1 MTLTARTVTDL
12 ITQATPTQY
21 SHQAS
26 VMSAASI
33 SNYLQVAS
41 SVLAPYSASNM
52 TMVVSQVVVN
62 SGGTTGT
69 VTWSEP
75 YNGATARPANQVINL
90 PGTIGTGQVG
100 NYFVLG
106 EVYYNYIPLNFYM
119 SLSAIPLYGSIFL
132 TPRQST
138 SIICSDCVHSLEW
151 PQQLTG
157 RRETEPSSS
166 VQLFASRAIR
176 PPFGRA
182 AARCA
187 LRSHGIVIARSAAT
201 KQSILL
207 HCDRWIASRSLAM
220 MVWTA
225 PP

>member
-1 MTLTARTVTDL
+1 MEASLRRSAWPRPAIRRWREFRDDARATALVEAALILPSALLMFALLIFGAEGFAINRKVTVTARTVTDL

-138 SIICSDCVHSLEW
+138 SIICSDCVTPWS
-151 PQQLTG
+151 G
-157 RRETEPSSS
+157 PSS
-166 VQLFASRAIR
+166 
-176 PPFGRA
+176 
-182 AARCA
+182 
-187 LRSHGIVIARSAAT
+187 
-201 KQSILL
+201 
-207 HCDRWIASRSLAM
+207 
-220 MVWTA
+220 
-225 PP
+225 